1 MTEERATIDAQQ
13 ALYANELAYERDGDP
28 TSKGAA
34 TDVASDCGCN

>member
-1 MTEERATIDAQQ
+1 MTEKRATTDAQQ
-13 ALYANELAYERDGDP
+13 AHYANKLAYERDGDP